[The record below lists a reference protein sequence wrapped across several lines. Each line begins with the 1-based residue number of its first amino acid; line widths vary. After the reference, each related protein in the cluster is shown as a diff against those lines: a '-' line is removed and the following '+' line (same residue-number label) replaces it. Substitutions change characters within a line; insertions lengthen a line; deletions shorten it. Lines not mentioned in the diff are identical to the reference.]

1 MSVEEKSRPLAGGL
15 WCGTS
20 WGPVLYYSETDS
32 LSLHITLLTLS
43 SDQNGYNFDF
53 RISYKM
59 LSRTVATTRFGGVI
73 IRDLEDKSLEEANN
87 IDLATNRSQ
96 LEGEYFLGNRI
107 GMTYC
112 SRMFSDCD
120 RKDCRLQSPNFPG
133 VYPRNMTCY
142 YAVRQQ
148 AIPKGKHALISVYQ
162 PEGQLV
168 NIRSQSALYIAPT
181 QTSNS
186 HFKSLKVWEEC
197 DEVQDYVTVYD
208 GYTTRD
214 PVLLRFCGGGASVP
228 RAVSSGPE
236 LLVEFSTSP
245 YGTFLYPATIPQ
257 PLHGFQL
264 KVAVEFVDR
273 EEPLYTRNKKC
284 EFWLSG
290 TGHGVLESPRNSLP
304 PNTTCLYHFWGAVP
318 GTTAPPKQHPRPPRY
333 RVWLSI
339 LKYHVGLS
347 PNEEMQPQYSEKKDV
362 DCSTSLNIWDGT
374 IKTAPACAKENCKDT
389 SQQTVM
395 NSGVKLLA
403 SYCQQQI
410 PRSCDHQLLSNLT
423 RPCTLSESFLSS
435 GDSATLELKMVEA
448 TVLRRVSFKAL
459 YEFVDFHQDGE
470 QYGIGKCSRIFTP
483 HQIHPSIQYTAQN
496 FASPREIF
504 LFGRG
509 GSKNISCRYRFE
521 AQKGERVRLTLTNLR
536 AGNRSDCETQNEGGW
551 GRLECVGKPSAFV
564 QIQEVPVSG
573 SEIFLPKDCLC
584 TNAEPF
590 LPFTYTSNSHIV
602 ELHFIV
608 NNMSHFDDYTNLG
621 FEGTWEFVRRPPCE
635 KRKLLHGPSGEI
647 IFTAPSQSREDIN
660 CEGQPWVIEPSQARY
675 LYVKVPGVVVGR
687 SGNNARDRRYCY
699 TENRIELHSQST
711 HVMVC
716 PTPDS
721 PNNIVEIFSDGWVIA
736 NSAERLPPD
745 WAKNDKKE
753 SRNIIVEFSGRQAG
767 VYIVTWLELIRRRTE
782 DTTMGLLGDCPFKC
796 PELDACIN
804 STLWCDGTSNCP
816 SGFDE
821 SPNHCLPLPPV
832 QLALLSIIILI
843 SISLVVTFL
852 CRLRKGRRR
861 QSLKSLPSDTDT
873 IVSSSG
879 GKEVIC

>member
-1 MSVEEKSRPLAGGL
+1 FQVTLERFTIGKFNSFLSGGCPDGWMSVEEKSRPMAGGL

-59 LSRTVATTRFGGVI
+59 LSRTVATTRFGGLI
-73 IRDLEDKSLEEANN
+73 IRDLEDKSLEEPGN
-87 IDLATNRSQ
+87 IELATNRSQ

-148 AIPKGKHALISVYQ
+148 TIPRGKHALISVYQ

-181 QTSNS
+181 QSSNS
-186 HFKSLKVWEEC
+186 HYKSLKVWEEC

-245 YGTFLYPATIPQ
+245 YGTFLYPATVPQ

-347 PNEEMQPQYSEKKDV
+347 PNEEMQPQYSEKKEV

-374 IKTAPACAKENCKDT
+374 IKTAPACTKENCKET
-389 SQQTVM
+389 NQQTVM

-410 PRSCDHQLLSNLT
+410 PRSCDHQLLSNLS

-435 GDSATLELKMVEA
+435 GDSATVELKMVEA

-470 QYGIGKCSRIFTP
+470 QYGTGKCSRIFTP

-564 QIQEVPVSG
+564 QIQE
-573 SEIFLPKDCLC
+573 
-584 TNAEPF
+584 
-590 LPFTYTSNSHIV
+590 
-602 ELHFIV
+602 
-608 NNMSHFDDYTNLG
+608 
-621 FEGTWEFVRRPPCE
+621 
-635 KRKLLHGPSGEI
+635 
-647 IFTAPSQSREDIN
+647 IN
-660 CEGQPWVIEPSQARY
+660 CEGQPWVVEPSLARY
-675 LYVKVPGVVVGR
+675 LYVKVSGVVVGR
-687 SGNNARDRRYCY
+687 SGSNARDRRYCY
-699 TENRIELHSQST
+699 TENRIELHSQFT

-716 PTPDS
+716 PTPDR

-736 NSAERLPPD
+736 NSAERLPPN
-745 WAKNDKKE
+745 WAKNDKKD
-753 SRNIIVEFSGRQAG
+753 SRNIIVEFTGRQAG
-767 VYIVTWLELIRRRTE
+767 TYIVTWLELTRRRTE
-782 DTTMGLLGDCPFKC
+782 DTTIGLLGDCPFKC

-804 STLWCDGTSNCP
+804 STLWCDGISNCP